1 MYNLKQKVEE
11 KVATSKENSENKPL
25 ILDGECK
32 TKPDIEYPT
41 QWGFKLIGRDK
52 EKLLT
57 CIKEAMGE
65 KEHLCSLGNASRTGK
80 FHSYNASCSVQSE
93 EERNR
98 IFKYFE
104 EHKDVNMVI

>member
-1 MYNLKQKVEE
+1 MTLDSQ
-11 KVATSKENSENKPL
+11 TKER
-25 ILDGECK
+25 
-32 TKPDIEYPT
+32 PDIEYPT
-41 QWGFKLIGRDK
+41 NWGFKLIGRDK
-52 EKLLT
+52 EKLLA

-80 FHSYNASCSVQSE
+80 FHSYNASCTVDTE

-104 EHKDVNMVI
+104 EHNDVDMVI